1 MVIKGRGRLRHGTKK
16 ISLYSLSV
24 MCATCLYQL
33 ESPWGLI
40 VHIVSELSQQING
53 QQINVIYN
61 DLRDDIYWF

>member
-1 MVIKGRGRLRHGTKK
+1 MVIKGRSRLRHVTKK
-16 ISLYSLSV
+16 ISLCSLSV
-24 MCATCLYQL
+24 MCLTCLYRL

-40 VHIVSELSQQING
+40 VHIVSGLS